1 MTIKKFKIEEI
12 PFEKLEIVGLNRQ
25 MVDDFPPEALSLI
38 LAGQLSPVVPMTVT
52 GPTGEQHSAYAR
64 FHLNEGHDGQI
75 DVRIHPVLP
84 PLGETML
91 VSALDPETG
100 KVGLK
105 EIKTSERY
113 SEKVI
118 ERLKAGK
125 AVWDMMYRPDG
136 SKEAAVLQL
145 DPETNEIL
153 SEVSFSVSKNL
164 QKLEKDFDLTNS
176 EANCLF
182 EGDRLSIVHGDSE
195 LITMGID
202 LLMPTGVRIIKGDE
216 KAWVDSR
223 KRDWDKYELGV
234 NGCWMTDDDGNLLY
248 VEEEDFS
255 KYDIWNEV
263 EKQNNRKA
271 QHARAGMTL

>member
-1 MTIKKFKIEEI
+1 MTIKKFKIEQI

-38 LAGQLSPVVPMTVT
+38 LAGQLSPVVPMTVM
-52 GPTGEQHSAYAR
+52 GPAGVRNTAYVR
-64 FHLNEGHDGQI
+64 FHLNEGSDGEI

-84 PLGETML
+84 PLGETMV
-91 VSALDPETG
+91 VSSLDSDTG
-100 KVGLK
+100 KSVLK

-113 SEKVI
+113 SDKVI

-136 SKEAAVLQL
+136 SREKAVIQL

-153 SEVSFSVSKNL
+153 SESGSTLSNNL
-164 QKLEKDFDLTNS
+164 QKLEKDFNLTGS
-176 EANCLF
+176 EVNCLK
-182 EGDRLSIVHGDSE
+182 EGDRLTVVHGDTE

-202 LLMPTGVRIIKGDE
+202 LLTPTGVRIIKGDE
-216 KAWVDSR
+216 RAWEDSR

-248 VEEEDFS
+248 VEEEDFA

-263 EKQNNRKA
+263 EKQNLRKA
-271 QHARAGMTL
+271 QTAKAGMTL

>member
-25 MVDDFPPEALSLI
+25 MVDDFPPDALSLI
-38 LAGQLSPVVPMTVT
+38 LAGQLSPVVPMTVL
-52 GPTGEQHSAYAR
+52 GSTGEQNTAYAR
-64 FHLNEGHDGQI
+64 FHLNEGKDGGI
-75 DVRIHPVLP
+75 DIRIHPVLP
-84 PLGETML
+84 TIGETML
-91 VSALDPETG
+91 VSTLDKETG
-100 KVGLK
+100 KVSLE
-105 EIKTSERY
+105 EIKTADRY
-113 SEKVI
+113 SDKVI
-118 ERLKAGK
+118 ERLKEGK
-125 AVWDMMYRPDG
+125 AVWDVMYHPDG
-136 SKEAAVLQL
+136 SKEKAVIQL

-153 SEVSFSVSKNL
+153 SEASASFAKNI
-164 QKLEKDFDLTNS
+164 QKLEKGFNLTGS
-176 EANCLF
+176 ESTCLY
-182 EGDRLSIVHGDSE
+182 EGDRLTIIHGDSE

-216 KAWVDSR
+216 RTWTESR

-263 EKQNNRKA
+263 EKQNSRKA